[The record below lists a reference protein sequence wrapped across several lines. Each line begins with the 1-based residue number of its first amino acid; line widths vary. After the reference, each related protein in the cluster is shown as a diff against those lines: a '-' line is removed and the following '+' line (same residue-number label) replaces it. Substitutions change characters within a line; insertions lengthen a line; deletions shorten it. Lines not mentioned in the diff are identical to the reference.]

1 MSFIDIAKSRYTTKK
16 YDPTRKIDADTIE
29 ELKEILRFSPSSINS
44 QPWKFT
50 FISNEEIKKELAKV
64 SYHNESKVNDTSHVV
79 VFSVVKEVKDFEEKN
94 LPLLPERATLYYNRV
109 LKPKSVSEIK
119 TWLSCQVYVALG
131 FFLSAC
137 ACMGIDT
144 TAMEGIQLDEYDRI
158 LQDDGYRTLFAVCI
172 GFRDKDDENQ
182 PTLNPKFRLDAE
194 KVIRTI

>member
-94 LPLLPERATLYYNRV
+94 LPLLP
-109 LKPKSVSEIK
+109 
-119 TWLSCQVYVALG
+119 
-131 FFLSAC
+131 
-137 ACMGIDT
+137 
-144 TAMEGIQLDEYDRI
+144 
-158 LQDDGYRTLFAVCI
+158 
-172 GFRDKDDENQ
+172 
-182 PTLNPKFRLDAE
+182 
-194 KVIRTI
+194 